1 MARLAEG
8 SAIPGARFV
17 DPTVLA
23 RIGKLDLLARTVVD
37 GFINGLHRAP
47 YFGASIDFAEHR
59 GYVPGDDIRR
69 VDWRLYARTDKYFVK
84 QYEADTN
91 TNFSVLLDVSKSMG
105 FTSGGVSKLEYSCFL
120 GACLAYLAHRQ
131 RDRVGLITFDD
142 DIVNY
147 VPVSAK
153 HFNVVLHTLDRSKPE
168 RAGNLITPITKMAEH
183 FKRRSVLALISDF
196 YEEPDVILEA
206 IKPLRFLGQRP
217 DGVPRPRSGGD
228 RVQVR
233 RCVELRGSRERRTDS
248 GGPGGAGRTVPG
260 ADEGAHRRPVDE
272 VLRAP
277 DRLHDVEHVE
287 AARPRALQLPV
298 DAREDDEGAM
308 TRSSIADRRSAMP
321 IH

>member
-1 MARLAEG
+1 MPRPEG

-69 VDWRLYARTDKYFVK
+69 VDWKLYGRTDKYFVK

-120 GACLAYLAHRQ
+120 AACLAYLAHRQ

-153 HFNVVLHTLDRSKPE
+153 HFNVVLHTLDRAKPE
-168 RAGNLITPITKMAEH
+168 RAGNLVTPITKMAEH
-183 FKRRSVLALISDF
+183 FKRRSVLALVSDF

-206 IKPLRFLGQRP
+206 IKPLRFLGNDLMVFHVLDPAEIEFKYDDASSFEDLESGEQIP
-217 DGVPRPRSGGD
+217 VVP
-228 RVQVR
+228 
-233 RCVELRGSRERRTDS
+233 EAL
-248 GGPGGAGRTVPG
+248 GAQY
-260 ADEGAHRRPVDE
+260 
-272 VLRAP
+272 
-277 DRLHDVEHVE
+277 
-287 AARPRALQLPV
+287 RALMQEHI
-298 DAREDDEGAM
+298 DALTTKFSEHRIDYTMLNTSKPLDHALFSYLSMREKM
-308 TRSSIADRRSAMP
+308 MRVR
-321 IH
+321 